1 VTFAWLLILVVRLL
15 VDVEVLVRV
24 HICESST
31 GEYIEYS
38 ASPNLGCGEVDGGG
52 LFGGDGFRM
61 VEVDIV
67 TKIIIRLGPGR
78 ALPFSPVPG

>member
-1 VTFAWLLILVVRLL
+1 VVCLL
-15 VDVEVLVRV
+15 VDVVVLFGVD
-24 HICESST
+24 ICESST

-38 ASPNLGCGEVDGGG
+38 ASPNLRCGEVDGGG

-61 VEVDIV
+61 VEVDVV

-78 ALPFSPVPG
+78 ALPFSPVSG